1 MDSYKVS
8 DNLNWANDKEILPIL
23 NGEKLYFSGY
33 ITKINHY
40 GMSQERSIIL
50 TDKALY
56 NMKKK
61 SLRRK
66 IAYTDIRGITYS
78 KLTYEFVIHGN
89 DDEYDYQYIHNDRNL
104 IICFIAIFYQNVAF
118 KPIQI
123 CEVEEKTLKNYVT
136 QKKEKKKDYS
146 FSKMDP
152 KFLIDTNDFINQNMK
167 EISAN
172 NEADAKEEKKR
183 KNTLFSRHQTIKSVE
198 LNDFQI
204 IKVLGR
210 GTFGKVCLVQYT
222 PTKEYYAMKSLKKDV
237 LLDMDQVQSTILE
250 KKILQSLE
258 HPFLVGMV
266 FCFQTEERIYF
277 IMPFIRG
284 GELFQHLRTE
294 KFFKEDKVRFYA
306 ASMGLALEYLHTH
319 GIVYRDIK
327 PENILIGEDGYL
339 KLIDFGMAKM
349 LKGNEKAMSF
359 CGTPEYLAPE
369 IITGEGHNK
378 AADWWSYGILI
389 FEMLCGIP
397 PFYCENT
404 ERMYDLITN
413 AELRFPKRIQVSEN
427 AKDLIKKLLIKQQDK
442 RLGANKG
449 FEEIK
454 THPFFQGFD
463 FDALLAKKLEAHQYR
478 LCPLGVFSGAAAN
491 EGKMAVTIYCP
502 DFSRIGID
510 IQKKDSVRP
519 TTVMTFPKSEEQGY
533 SIKLAQIDLESYLY
547 WDQYAAQSMTQGVLF
562 MSVYK
567 NLPSNIQNGLGIW
580 YGMGSSEYHLR
591 LTQSKTFIF

>member
-23 NGEKLYFSGY
+23 NGEKLYFSGM

-66 IAYTDIRGITYS
+66 ITYTDIRGITYS

-89 DDEYDYQYIHNDRNL
+89 DDEYDYQYIHQDRNL
-104 IICFIAIFYQNVAF
+104 IICFIAIFYQALAF
-118 KPIQI
+118 KPIQL

-152 KFLIDTNDFINQNMK
+152 KFLIDTADFINQNLK
-167 EISAN
+167 EISEN
-172 NEADAKEEKKR
+172 SEKDIKEEKKLR
-183 KNTLFSRHQTIKSVE
+183 NTLFSRHKTVKSVE

-210 GTFGKVCLVQYT
+210 GTFGKVCLVQYK

-250 KKILQSLE
+250 KKILQSLD

-294 KFFKEDKVRFYA
+294 KFFKEDKARFYA
-306 ASMGLALEYLHTH
+306 ASMGLALDYLHNH

-349 LKGNEKAMSF
+349 LKGNEKATSF

-369 IITGEGHNK
+369 IITGEGHNR

-413 AELRFPKRIQVSEN
+413 AELRFPKRIQVSDN

-442 RLGANKG
+442 RLGVNKG

-454 THPFFQGFD
+454 AHPFFQGFD
-463 FDALLAKKLEAHQYR
+463 FDALLAKKLEAPFIPV
-478 LCPLGVFSGAAAN
+478 L
-491 EGKMAVTIYCP
+491 
-502 DFSRIGID
+502 
-510 IQKKDSVRP
+510 KDSLDVGNFDEEF
-519 TTVMTFPKSEEQGY
+519 TSEDIATSVIPEKNMEF
-533 SIKLAQIDLESYLY
+533 IKRNQ
-547 WDQYAAQSMTQGVLF
+547 DQFDEFNS
-562 MSVYK
+562 
-567 NLPSNIQNGLGIW
+567 
-580 YGMGSSEYHLR
+580 
-591 LTQSKTFIF
+591 

>member
-1 MDSYKVS
+1 MESFKVS
-8 DNLNWANDKEILPIL
+8 DNLNWANDKEILSIL
-23 NGEKLYFSGY
+23 NGEKLYFSGM

-66 IAYTDIRGITYS
+66 ISYNDIRGITYS
-78 KLTYEFVIHGN
+78 KLTYEFVVHGN
-89 DDEYDYQYIHNDRNL
+89 DDEYDYQYIHQERNL
-104 IICFIAIFYQNVAF
+104 IICFIAIFYQQVAF
-118 KPIQI
+118 KPIQL
-123 CEVEEKTLKNYVT
+123 CEVEEKTLKNFVT
-136 QKKEKKKDYS
+136 QKKEKKKDNS
-146 FSKMDP
+146 FSKMDL
-152 KFLIDTNDFINQNMK
+152 KYLIDTADFINQNLK
-167 EISAN
+167 EVSAN
-172 NEADAKEEKKR
+172 TQVDAKEEKKR
-183 KNTLFSRHQTIKSVE
+183 KNTLFSRHKTIKSVE
-198 LNDFQI
+198 LDDFQI
-204 IKVLGR
+204 MKVLGR
-210 GTFGKVCLVQYT
+210 GTFGKVCLVQYK

-237 LLDMDQVQSTILE
+237 LLDIDKVQSTILE
-250 KKILQSLE
+250 KKILQSLD

-284 GELFQHLRTE
+284 GELFQHLRKE
-294 KFFKEDKVRFYA
+294 KFFKEDKARFYA
-306 ASMGLALEYLHTH
+306 ASMGIALEYLHNH

-369 IITGEGHNK
+369 IITGEGHNR
-378 AADWWSYGILI
+378 AADWWSYGILL

-413 AELRFPKRIQVSEN
+413 AELRFPKRIQLSEN
-427 AKDLIKKLLIKQQDK
+427 AKDLIKKLLIKKQDK
-442 RLGANKG
+442 RLGVEKG

-454 THPFFQGFD
+454 SHPFFKGFD
-463 FDALLAKKLEAHQYR
+463 FDALLAKKLEAPFIPV
-478 LCPLGVFSGAAAN
+478 L
-491 EGKMAVTIYCP
+491 
-502 DFSRIGID
+502 
-510 IQKKDSVRP
+510 KDSLDVGNFDEEF
-519 TTVMTFPKSEEQGY
+519 TSEEIATSVIPEGNMEL
-533 SIKLAQIDLESYLY
+533 IKRNQ
-547 WDQYAAQSMTQGVLF
+547 DQFDEFNS
-562 MSVYK
+562 
-567 NLPSNIQNGLGIW
+567 
-580 YGMGSSEYHLR
+580 
-591 LTQSKTFIF
+591 

>member
-1 MDSYKVS
+1 
-8 DNLNWANDKEILPIL
+8 
-23 NGEKLYFSGY
+23 
-33 ITKINHY
+33 
-40 GMSQERSIIL
+40 MSQERSIIL

-89 DDEYDYQYIHNDRNL
+89 DDEYDYQYIHQDRNL
-104 IICFIAIFYQNVAF
+104 IICFIAIFYQALAF

-152 KFLIDTNDFINQNMK
+152 KFLIDTADFIKQNLN

-172 NEADAKEEKKR
+172 SEKDIKEEKKLR
-183 KNTLFSRHQTIKSVE
+183 NTLFSRHKTVKSVE

-210 GTFGKVCLVQYT
+210 GTFGKVCLVQYK
-222 PTKEYYAMKSLKKDV
+222 PTKEYFAMKSLKKDV

-250 KKILQSLE
+250 KKILQSLD
-258 HPFLVGMV
+258 HPFLVGMI

-294 KFFKEDKVRFYA
+294 KFFKEDKARFYA
-306 ASMGLALEYLHTH
+306 ASMGLALEYLHNH

-349 LKGNEKAMSF
+349 LKGNEKATSF

-369 IITGEGHNK
+369 IITGEGHNR

-413 AELRFPKRIQVSEN
+413 AELRFPKRIQVSDN

-442 RLGANKG
+442 RLGVNKG

-463 FDALLAKKLEAHQYR
+463 FDALLAKKLEAPFIPV
-478 LCPLGVFSGAAAN
+478 L
-491 EGKMAVTIYCP
+491 
-502 DFSRIGID
+502 
-510 IQKKDSVRP
+510 KDSLDVGNFDEEF
-519 TTVMTFPKSEEQGY
+519 TSEDIATSVIPEKNMEL
-533 SIKLAQIDLESYLY
+533 IKRNQ
-547 WDQYAAQSMTQGVLF
+547 DQFDEFNS
-562 MSVYK
+562 
-567 NLPSNIQNGLGIW
+567 
-580 YGMGSSEYHLR
+580 
-591 LTQSKTFIF
+591 

>member
-1 MDSYKVS
+1 MESFKVS
-8 DNLNWANDKEILPIL
+8 DNLNWANDKEILSIL
-23 NGEKLYFSGY
+23 NGEKLYFSGM

-66 IAYTDIRGITYS
+66 ISYNDIRGITYS
-78 KLTYEFVIHGN
+78 KLTYEFVVHGN
-89 DDEYDYQYIHNDRNL
+89 DDEYDYQYIHQERNL
-104 IICFIAIFYQNVAF
+104 IICFIAIFYQQVAF
-118 KPIQI
+118 KPIQL
-123 CEVEEKTLKNYVT
+123 CEVEEKTLKNFVT
-136 QKKEKKKDYS
+136 QKKEKKKDNS
-146 FSKMDP
+146 FSKMDL
-152 KFLIDTNDFINQNMK
+152 KYLIDTADFINQNLK
-167 EISAN
+167 EVSAN
-172 NEADAKEEKKR
+172 TQVDAKEEKKR
-183 KNTLFSRHQTIKSVE
+183 KNTLFSRHKTIKSVE
-198 LNDFQI
+198 LDDFQI
-204 IKVLGR
+204 MKVLGR
-210 GTFGKVCLVQYT
+210 GTFGKVCLVQYK

-250 KKILQSLE
+250 KKILQSLD

-284 GELFQHLRTE
+284 GELFQHLRKE
-294 KFFKEDKVRFYA
+294 KFFKEDKARFYA
-306 ASMGLALEYLHTH
+306 ASMGIALEYLHNH

-369 IITGEGHNK
+369 IITGEGHNR
-378 AADWWSYGILI
+378 AADWWSYGILL

-413 AELRFPKRIQVSEN
+413 AELRFPKRIQLSEN
-427 AKDLIKKLLIKQQDK
+427 AKDLIKKLLIKKQDK
-442 RLGANKG
+442 RLGVEKG

-454 THPFFQGFD
+454 SHPFFQGFD
-463 FDALLAKKLEAHQYR
+463 FDALLAKKLEAPFIPV
-478 LCPLGVFSGAAAN
+478 L
-491 EGKMAVTIYCP
+491 
-502 DFSRIGID
+502 
-510 IQKKDSVRP
+510 KDSLDVGNFDEEF
-519 TTVMTFPKSEEQGY
+519 TSEEIATSVIPEGNMEL
-533 SIKLAQIDLESYLY
+533 IKRNQ
-547 WDQYAAQSMTQGVLF
+547 DQFDEFNS
-562 MSVYK
+562 
-567 NLPSNIQNGLGIW
+567 
-580 YGMGSSEYHLR
+580 
-591 LTQSKTFIF
+591 

>member
-1 MDSYKVS
+1 
-8 DNLNWANDKEILPIL
+8 
-23 NGEKLYFSGY
+23 
-33 ITKINHY
+33 
-40 GMSQERSIIL
+40 
-50 TDKALY
+50 
-56 NMKKK
+56 
-61 SLRRK
+61 
-66 IAYTDIRGITYS
+66 
-78 KLTYEFVIHGN
+78 
-89 DDEYDYQYIHNDRNL
+89 
-104 IICFIAIFYQNVAF
+104 
-118 KPIQI
+118 
-123 CEVEEKTLKNYVT
+123 
-136 QKKEKKKDYS
+136 
-146 FSKMDP
+146 
-152 KFLIDTNDFINQNMK
+152 MK

-306 ASMGLALEYLHTH
+306 ASMGLALEYLHNH

-359 CGTPEYLAPE
+359 CGTPEYLPPE

-463 FDALLAKKLEAHQYR
+463 FDALLAKKLEAPFIPV
-478 LCPLGVFSGAAAN
+478 L
-491 EGKMAVTIYCP
+491 
-502 DFSRIGID
+502 
-510 IQKKDSVRP
+510 KDKLDVGNFDEEF
-519 TTVMTFPKSEEQGY
+519 TSEEIAT
-533 SIKLAQIDLESYLY
+533 SVIPEKNMELIKRNQ
-547 WDQYAAQSMTQGVLF
+547 DQFDEFNS
-562 MSVYK
+562 
-567 NLPSNIQNGLGIW
+567 
-580 YGMGSSEYHLR
+580 
-591 LTQSKTFIF
+591 

>member
-23 NGEKLYFSGY
+23 NGEKLYFSGM

-89 DDEYDYQYIHNDRNL
+89 DDEYDYQYIHQDRNL
-104 IICFIAIFYQNVAF
+104 IICFIAIFYQALAF

-152 KFLIDTNDFINQNMK
+152 KFLIDTADFIKQNLN

-172 NEADAKEEKKR
+172 SEKDIKEEKKLR
-183 KNTLFSRHQTIKSVE
+183 NTLFSRHKTVKSVE

-210 GTFGKVCLVQYT
+210 GTFGKVCLVQYK

-250 KKILQSLE
+250 KKILQSLD
-258 HPFLVGMV
+258 HPFLVGMI

-294 KFFKEDKVRFYA
+294 KFFKEDKARFYA
-306 ASMGLALEYLHTH
+306 ASMGLALEYLHNH

-349 LKGNEKAMSF
+349 LQGNEKATSF

-369 IITGEGHNK
+369 IITGEGHNR
-378 AADWWSYGILI
+378 AADWWSYGILL

-413 AELRFPKRIQVSEN
+413 AELRFPKRIQVSDN

-442 RLGANKG
+442 RLGVNKG

-463 FDALLAKKLEAHQYR
+463 FDALLAKKLEAPFIPV
-478 LCPLGVFSGAAAN
+478 L
-491 EGKMAVTIYCP
+491 
-502 DFSRIGID
+502 
-510 IQKKDSVRP
+510 KDSLDVGNFDEEF
-519 TTVMTFPKSEEQGY
+519 TSEDIATSVIPEKNMEL
-533 SIKLAQIDLESYLY
+533 IKRNQ
-547 WDQYAAQSMTQGVLF
+547 DQFDEFNS
-562 MSVYK
+562 
-567 NLPSNIQNGLGIW
+567 
-580 YGMGSSEYHLR
+580 
-591 LTQSKTFIF
+591 